1 MLISGLDFGLI
12 ITISYLLG
20 LGSGVSIICKYR
32 NNILIDNQN
41 NNQNNNQNTVS
52 NVVPQVTASPIIASA
67 PPPHTINKI
76 TLE

>member
-41 NNQNNNQNTVS
+41 NNQNTIS